1 MKIVIKLALVLCV
14 GLFLIGGCEKG
25 SSRKAEAESPTRP
38 VTQPGVVLETTS
50 LDIDFSKHAVTFI
63 ELGAKSCIPCKAM
76 QPVMKDLAAEYRDQL
91 LVLFYDVWED
101 NKPATH
107 YHVQGI
113 PTQVFLDAEGKEF
126 HRHVGFYAKE
136 EIRKVLESRGL
147 KRAVAGG

>member
-1 MKIVIKLALVLCV
+1 MRKPQMIFA
-14 GLFLIGGCEKG
+14 GLLLIAACGKG
-25 SSRKAEAESPTRP
+25 SPGNAGTPATARP
-38 VTQPGVVLETTS
+38 VPQPGLVLETTS

-101 NKPATH
+101 NKPAAH
-107 YHVQGI
+107 YGVRGI

-126 HRHVGFYAKE
+126 HRHIGFYAKE

-147 KRAVAGG
+147 KPGVDGKRSP

>member
-1 MKIVIKLALVLCV
+1 MKIVMKYGLLLGVA
-14 GLFLIGGCEKG
+14 LFLIGGCEKG
-25 SSRKAEAESPTRP
+25 TSGKAGAASPGRP
-38 VTQPGVVLETTS
+38 VPQPGVVLETTS
-50 LDIDFSKHAVTFI
+50 LDIDFSKYAVTFI

-76 QPVMKDLAAEYRDQL
+76 QPVMKEIAADYRDQL

-113 PTQVFLDAEGKEF
+113 PTQVFLDSAGKEF

-147 KRAVAGG
+147 KRVAAGT

>member
-1 MKIVIKLALVLCV
+1 MNKFQMIVA
-14 GLFLIGGCEKG
+14 GMFLIVACGKG
-25 SSRKAEAESPTRP
+25 APGNAGTTASTRP
-38 VTQPGVVLETTS
+38 VPQPGVVLETTS
-50 LDIDFSKHAVTFI
+50 LDIDFSKHTVTFI

-101 NKPATH
+101 NKPAAH
-107 YHVQGI
+107 YKVMGI

-126 HRHVGFYAKE
+126 HRHIGFYAKE

-147 KRAVAGG
+147 KRVGN

>member
-1 MKIVIKLALVLCV
+1 MKRFLVGAV
-14 GLFLIGGCEKG
+14 GLLLLAGWGN
-25 SSRKAEAESPTRP
+25 SSSGPANAASAARP
-38 VTQPGVVLETTS
+38 APQPGAVLETTS
-50 LDIDFSKHAVTFI
+50 LDIDFSKYAVTFI

-91 LVLFYDVWED
+91 LVVFYDVWED

-107 YHVQGI
+107 YQVRGI

-126 HRHVGFYAKE
+126 YRHMGFCAKE

-147 KRAVAGG
+147 KRVGG